1 MGNRAGWTGVVGTT
15 LCLAS
20 LSIAEDRSV
29 AVRDLAVIQDG
40 RGAARMLFRINAL
53 DLDENTLIRR
63 ASLSVPITTL
73 PQERDL
79 TLRLYPL
86 SRSWGAGASWSTPW
100 TTAGGDFDRELY
112 SEARVDLR
120 SGSGVAV
127 FDVTSLLKEIL
138 EEEVF
143 ADGFLLTDVT
153 GGASG
158 IRLTDVAALQLTT
171 AALKVSTRT
180 VINRPGVP
188 ASNP

>member
-1 MGNRAGWTGVVGTT
+1 MNRVTWTWCAIAAV
-15 LCLAS
+15 S
-20 LSIAEDRSV
+20 LTSVTRAEDRS
-29 AVRDLAVIQDG
+29 AALRDLSVIQDG
-40 RGAARMLFRINAL
+40 RGAARILFRIGEL
-53 DLDENTLIRR
+53 DLDDHTLIRR
-63 ASLSVPITTL
+63 ATLSVPVTTL
-73 PQERDL
+73 PEERVLD
-79 TLRLYPL
+79 LRLYPL
-86 SRSWGAGASWSTPW
+86 SRSWDVTASWTAPW

-120 SGSGVAV
+120 SGSSVAV
-127 FDVTSLLKEIL
+127 FDVTSVLKEVL

-171 AALKVSTRT
+171 AALSVSTRT